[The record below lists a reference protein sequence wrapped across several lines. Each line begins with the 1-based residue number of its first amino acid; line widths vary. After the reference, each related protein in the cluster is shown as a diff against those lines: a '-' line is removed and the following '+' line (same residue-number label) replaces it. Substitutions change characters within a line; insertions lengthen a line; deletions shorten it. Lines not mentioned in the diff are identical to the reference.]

1 MEASFWGLWS
11 RNPSS
16 PSSPTSQD
24 EDNPKPHNTHCHLS
38 EIHLPVAQDQTG
50 GRERAE
56 GGARSGSP
64 VLTPAGPTP
73 PISPA
78 TSEGS
83 NPDSLSHSQA
93 SISRVEAEPLFR
105 TCTHRTRSVFVPIH
119 GRSRPRQ
126 AWELG
131 PSGQAGLGEGPAT
144 LSPAPRLSVAPRNGA
159 AGTPTCCHPLSWSL
173 PTGRRQSP
181 RLPPS
186 CGSQRGPQA
195 PPQLQNRGEGGL
207 RAPSSSSS
215 SGSPRLGHGMAERA
229 APRICIGHECRL
241 EADGDSGRDPIPTP
255 PSRSAV
261 SHEYV
266 LQVRGGARADRFRL
280 KGGARRPE
288 SLT

>member
-24 EDNPKPHNTHCHLS
+24 ADGGTSIPSPTTPTATSLKSTS
-38 EIHLPVAQDQTG
+38 QLPLVSPDRTG
-50 GRERAE
+50 GRERAG

-119 GRSRPRQ
+119 GRSWPRQ

-144 LSPAPRLSVAPRNGA
+144 LSSTKAVGRPKKRGRGHPNLVPSSIREPSDWAQAKPQASSLLRDLNADPRPRRSSKVGEKAASAPPLPVPAQDLLASDAEWRREPHRGSASATSVDLRLTGIREE
-159 AGTPTCCHPLSWSL
+159 TP
-173 PTGRRQSP
+173 SP
-181 RLPPS
+181 RRPLVLRFPMS
-186 CGSQRGPQA
+186 VCCGAGA
-195 PPQLQNRGEGGL
+195 G
-207 RAPSSSSS
+207 
-215 SGSPRLGHGMAERA
+215 GSP
-229 APRICIGHECRL
+229 
-241 EADGDSGRDPIPTP
+241 GRSI
-255 PSRSAV
+255 
-261 SHEYV
+261 
-266 LQVRGGARADRFRL
+266 
-280 KGGARRPE
+280 
-288 SLT
+288 